1 VALPLSR
8 EAVMEQIQRLGY
20 NPERLAIRELKRLVE
35 HLEPLAGEP
44 FIRME
49 FGVPNL
55 PVPAVAQEEEIRAI
69 RERDAQRIYPPFDG
83 IPELKQ
89 ECARFVRNFMGVEV
103 APEVCMPTCGAM
115 QGGFVSQ
122 YLGVRM
128 HEGRDTVLFLNP
140 GFPVN
145 KMQARFFGL
154 KSDSIDFYDHRGE
167 VLVKAV
173 DERLAR
179 GDVGAVIWSSPN
191 NPAWISLTQDEL
203 DGLGACG
210 DRHDVLMIEDQAYF
224 GMDLRT
230 DVFQPGVPPYQ
241 PSVARNGRTWVLLL
255 SGSKLFSFAGSRV
268 GLMVLSPHM
277 ATRSFPNLQPYFGT
291 ERFLHAFIHGGI
303 YCSTAGVSHSGQ
315 YALAALLKMAND
327 GDRSFLEN
335 IREYASRAAWLKA
348 CFLRHG
354 FRLVYD
360 NDLGKPIADGFYFTV
375 ARGGLSGPELQM
387 QLLRH
392 GVSLITL
399 GLTGSCRTE
408 GLRACV
414 SFTDESRFAD
424 MERRLAA
431 LAAEQDGSA
440 QPKG

>member
-1 VALPLSR
+1 MALPLTR
-8 EAVMEQIQRLGY
+8 ETVLEQIASLGY
-20 NPERLAIRELKRLVE
+20 QPDRLAIRELKRLVE
-35 HLEPLAGEP
+35 LLEPLAGEP

-55 PVPAVAQEEEIRAI
+55 PVPQVAVEAEVRAI
-69 RERDAQRIYPPFDG
+69 RELDAQRIYPPFDG
-83 IPELKQ
+83 IPELKA
-89 ECARFVRNFMGVEV
+89 ECQRFVKNFMGLDV
-103 APEVCMPTCGAM
+103 PLEVCMPTCGAM

-128 HEGRDTVLFLNP
+128 HPGRDTVLFLNP

-154 KSDSIDFYDHRGE
+154 KSASIDFYDHRGAG
-167 VLVKAV
+167 LVQAV

-191 NPAWISLTQDEL
+191 NPSWISLTQDEL
-203 DGLGACG
+203 DGLAECG
-210 DRHDVLMIEDQAYF
+210 NRHDVLLIEDQAYF

-241 PSVARNGRTWVLLL
+241 PSVARRGKTWVLLL
-255 SGSKLFSFAGSRV
+255 SGSKLFSFAGARV
-268 GLMVLSPHM
+268 GLMVLSPEL
-277 ATRSFPNLQPYFGT
+277 ATRSFPNLLPFFGT

-335 IREYASRAAWLKA
+335 IREYCARAAWLKA

-354 FRLVYD
+354 FQLVYD
-360 NDLGKPIADGFYFTV
+360 NDLGQPIADGFYFTV
-375 ARGGLSGPELQM
+375 SHPGLTGPELQLE
-387 QLLRH
+387 LLRH

-399 GLTGSCRTE
+399 GITGSCRTE

-414 SFTDESRFAD
+414 SFTDESRFPD
-424 MERRLAA
+424 MEHRLAA
-431 LAAEQDGSA
+431 LAAELDR
-440 QPKG
+440 

>member
-1 VALPLSR
+1 MALPLTR
-8 EAVMEQIQRLGY
+8 ESVLEQIAGLGY
-20 NPERLAIRELKRLVE
+20 QPDRLAIRELKRLVE
-35 HLEPLAGEP
+35 LLEPLAGEP

-55 PVPAVAQEEEIRAI
+55 PVPQVAVEAEVQAI

-83 IPELKQ
+83 IPELKA
-89 ECARFVRNFMGVEV
+89 ECRRFVKNFMGLDV
-103 APEVCMPTCGAM
+103 PLEVCMPTCGAM

-154 KSDSIDFYDHRGE
+154 KSDSIDFYDHRGD

-203 DGLGACG
+203 DGLAECG
-210 DRHDVLMIEDQAYF
+210 NRHDVLMIEDQAYF

-241 PSVARNGRTWVLLL
+241 PSVARRGKTWVLLL
-255 SGSKLFSFAGSRV
+255 SGSKLFSFAGARV
-268 GLMVLSPHM
+268 GLMVLSPEL
-277 ATRSFPNLQPYFGT
+277 ATRSFPNLLPYFGT

-327 GDRSFLEN
+327 GDRGFLEN
-335 IREYASRAAWLKA
+335 IREYCARAAWLKA

-354 FRLVYD
+354 FQLVYD
-360 NDLGKPIADGFYFTV
+360 NDLGQPIADGFYFTV
-375 ARGGLSGPELQM
+375 SRPGLTGPELQLE
-387 QLLRH
+387 LLRH

-399 GLTGSCRTE
+399 GITGSCRTE

-414 SFTDESRFAD
+414 SFTDASRFPD

-431 LAAEQDGSA
+431 LAAEQEA
-440 QPKG
+440 R